1 MNGAK
6 IAIFASGSG
15 SNAQNIV
22 LYMRE
27 NNNIF
32 TITPT
37 IILSNKTDAF
47 VLERAAKLGVKSH
60 TFTAKE
66 LREDDIVDNILNS
79 NNIDFI
85 ILAGFL
91 LKLPDRFIQKYRGR
105 IINIH
110 PSLLP
115 KFGGKGMYGDA
126 VHKAVIESGE
136 KESGITIHLVDEI
149 YDNGEHI
156 FQARCNISEGE
167 TPMTLANKI
176 HDLEKEHFPRVI
188 CEYIMKYPT
197 IGTE

>member
-1 MNGAK
+1 MNATK

-27 NNNIF
+27 NIKSLS
-32 TITPT
+32 IIPS
-37 IILSNKTDAF
+37 IILSNKPDAY
-47 VLERAAKLGVKSH
+47 VLERAKTLGVKSY

-66 LREDDIVDNILNS
+66 LREEELVDNILID

-91 LKLPDRFIQKYRGR
+91 LKLPDRFIRKYRGR

-136 KESGITIHLVDEI
+136 RESGITIHLVDEI

-156 FQARCNISEGE
+156 FQAKCTISEGE
-167 TPMTLANKI
+167 SPDSLASKI
-176 HDLEKEHFPRVI
+176 HELEKEHFPRII
-188 CEYIMKYPT
+188 CEYIKNYPT
-197 IGTE
+197 TGIE

>member
-1 MNGAK
+1 MNSAK

-27 NNNIF
+27 NNKSF
-32 TITPT
+32 TFIPS
-37 IILSNKTDAF
+37 IILSNKPDAY
-47 VLERAAKLGVKSH
+47 VLERAGRLGVKSH

-66 LREDDIVDNILNS
+66 LREEDIIDNILND

-105 IINIH
+105 IINVH

-136 KESGITIHLVDEI
+136 RESGITIHLVDEI

-156 FQARCNISEGE
+156 FQAKCAISENE
-167 TPMTLANKI
+167 TPQTLANKI
-176 HDLEKEHFPRVI
+176 HELEKEHFPRVI
-188 CEYIMKYPT
+188 CEYIKSYSKT
-197 IGTE
+197 VKG

>member
-1 MNGAK
+1 MNAAK

-15 SNAQNIV
+15 TNAQNIV

-27 NNNIF
+27 NTNSF
-32 TITPT
+32 TIIPS
-37 IILSNKTDAF
+37 IILSNKPDAY
-47 VLERAAKLGVKSH
+47 VLDRAAKLGINSH

-66 LREDDIVDNILNS
+66 LREDEIVDNILNN

-91 LKLPDRFIQKYRGR
+91 LKLPDRFIQRYRGR

-156 FQARCNISEGE
+156 FQARCNISEDE
-167 TPMTLANKI
+167 TPETLANKI
-176 HDLEKEHFPRVI
+176 HELEKEHFPRVI
-188 CEYIMKYPT
+188 LEYIMNYPT
-197 IGTE
+197 TVIR